1 MTAAE
6 GGNALEGVWMGDNL
20 VIIVN
25 DVLYVLAV
33 TCGVKGRRKAM
44 HYYRVGHESYAELS

>member
-6 GGNALEGVWMGDNL
+6 GGNTLEGVWMGDNQ
-20 VIIVN
+20 VVIVN

-33 TCGVKGRRKAM
+33 VCRVEGCRKAV
-44 HYYRVGHESYAELS
+44 HYYRVCHESYAELS